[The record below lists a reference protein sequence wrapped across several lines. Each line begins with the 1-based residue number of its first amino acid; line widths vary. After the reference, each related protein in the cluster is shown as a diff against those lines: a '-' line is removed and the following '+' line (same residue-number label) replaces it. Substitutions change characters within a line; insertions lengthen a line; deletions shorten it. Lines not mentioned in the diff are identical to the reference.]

1 MRRSLVRAQ
10 EGALIFI
17 NMKQLS
23 YLIGLLII
31 IGLTSCSPY
40 YYNSTNRSAV
50 FTNDGQFSH
59 MRYSGVGNS
68 HKNGIRT
75 KHARV
80 PRKKCHRNW

>member
-1 MRRSLVRAQ
+1 MVVRIHPQ
-10 EGALIFI
+10 PQIFT

-80 PRKKCHRNW
+80 SRKKCHRNW

>member
-1 MRRSLVRAQ
+1 LVRVQ

>member
-1 MRRSLVRAQ
+1 LVRAQ

>member
-1 MRRSLVRAQ
+1 MVRVQ

>member
-1 MRRSLVRAQ
+1 MVQVQ

-17 NMKQLS
+17 NMKQLG
-23 YLIGLLII
+23 YFIGLLII
-31 IGLTSCSPY
+31 VGLTSCSPY

-50 FTNDGQFSH
+50 FDNNGQFSH